1 MKLSIKQEN
10 FCNYYIET
18 GNASDAYRRSYN
30 CKGWKDKSVWE
41 KSSVLLANVKV
52 MSRVKELRE
61 EVAKK
66 STITKEKVLAEF
78 AKVGFST
85 IAHLHNSWIEQKGF
99 DKLTEDQK
107 ACIKSISTRV
117 EHRVTNE
124 EPVEVSYVKIELYDK
139 LRALDS
145 INKMLGYNEPT
156 KMDINH
162 NLLDV
167 DDGSDE

>member
-1 MKLSIKQEN
+1 
-10 FCNYYIET
+10 
-18 GNASDAYRRSYN
+18 
-30 CKGWKDKSVWE
+30 
-41 KSSVLLANVKV
+41 

-66 STITKEKVLAEF
+66 STITKDRVLAEF
-78 AKVGFST
+78 GKIGFST
-85 IAHLHNSWIEQKGF
+85 IAHLHNSWIEQKEF

-117 EHRVTNE
+117 EHRITNE

>member
-18 GNASDAYRRSYN
+18 GNASDAYRRAYN

-41 KSSVLLANVKV
+41 KSSVLLTNVKV

-66 STITKEKVLAEF
+66 STITKERVLAEF
-78 AKVGFST
+78 GKIGFST
-85 IAHLHNSWIEQKGF
+85 IAHLHNTWIEKKEL
-99 DKLTEDQK
+99 DELTEDQK

-117 EHRVTNE
+117 ERRIMNE
-124 EPVEVSYVKIELYDK
+124 EPVEVSYVKVELYDK

-145 INKMLGYNEPT
+145 INKMMGYDEPT
-156 KMDINH
+156 KIDINH